1 MFIDDLKLFAK
12 NENHIDSLVST
23 VRVFSDDIKLEFGMS
38 KCGVLTMKHGKI
50 VRSEGIPMPDG
61 KTMMNIEENGY
72 KYLGI
77 LEADDVKH
85 DEMKDQIRKEYARRV
100 RKILKSKPNGGNIIS
115 AINSRAVAVVN
126 MVGES
131 SDGQR

>member
-1 MFIDDLKLFAK
+1 M
-12 NENHIDSLVST
+12 
-23 VRVFSDDIKLEFGMS
+23 
-38 KCGVLTMKHGKI
+38 
-50 VRSEGIPMPDG
+50 
-61 KTMMNIEENGY
+61 
-72 KYLGI
+72 
-77 LEADDVKH
+77 KH